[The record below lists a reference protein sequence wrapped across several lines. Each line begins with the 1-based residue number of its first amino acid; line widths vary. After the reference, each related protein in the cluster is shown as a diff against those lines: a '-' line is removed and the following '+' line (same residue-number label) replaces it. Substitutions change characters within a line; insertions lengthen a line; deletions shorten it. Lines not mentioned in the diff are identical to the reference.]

1 MKLSRRT
8 LFRMMA
14 GTAALAIAG
23 CNSSSAGQ
31 KKGNTMKYK
40 GVVYDVGLKFVAE
53 NPYSVVDFDPEL
65 VRYDINAIAGQLH
78 ANAIRIEGEEIS
90 RLTTAAR
97 IAHEAGLTVFFN
109 PWKMNVPVSEL
120 PAYFKQAAREA
131 EILRKEGVDIVF
143 VCGCEITMFNEGIF
157 PGNTVIERA
166 TWMGSQSGHDAE
178 QNAYALYSEASVR
191 LNVLLSSVVT
201 EVRAEYQGPLTY
213 SAGSW
218 ESVNWDLFDIT
229 GVDYYRNGETAEEYV
244 AGIERYRSKKPFV
257 VMEVGCCAYEGAAQK
272 GAGGFM
278 ILEGVN
284 PDGSGKFAGGTPP
297 LRSEQEQ
304 ADYAGEQL
312 ELLSSAGVD
321 GVFIYVF
328 SFPTYRAGE
337 GAKDLDMLSFS
348 LVKTFP
354 EDDPRSQQMPPWA
367 PKKAFHRIARFYQ
380 TH

>member
-1 MKLSRRT
+1 
-8 LFRMMA
+8 
-14 GTAALAIAG
+14 
-23 CNSSSAGQ
+23 
-31 KKGNTMKYK
+31 MKYK

-53 NPYSVVDFDPEL
+53 NPYSVENFDPAL
-65 VRYDINAIAGQLH
+65 VRHDINVIAGTLH

-90 RLTTAAR
+90 RLTTATR

-120 PAYFKQAAREA
+120 PAYFLEAAREA
-131 EILRKEGVDIVF
+131 EILRQEGVEIVF
-143 VCGCEITMFNEGIF
+143 VCGCEITMFNGGIF
-157 PGNTVIERA
+157 PGSTVMERV
-166 TWMGSQSGHDAE
+166 TWMASQFEDGAE
-178 QNAYALYSEASVR
+178 QHSSALFSEESDQLNA
-191 LNVLLSSVVT
+191 LLSAVVSG
-201 EVRAEYQGPLTY
+201 VRAEFHGPVTY
-213 SAGSW
+213 SAGTW
-218 ESVNWDLFDIT
+218 ETINWDLFDIT

-244 AGIERYRSKKPFV
+244 AGIERYRNEKPFV

-284 PDGSGKFAGGTPP
+284 PDGSGKFVGGTPP
-297 LRSEQEQ
+297 IRSEQEQ
-304 ADYAGEQL
+304 ADYVGEQL
-312 ELLSSAGVD
+312 ELLTSAGVD

-337 GAKDLDMLSFS
+337 GAKDLDMISFS

-354 EDDPRSQQMPPWA
+354 EDDPRSKKMPPWA

-380 TH
+380 TS

>member
-14 GTAALAIAG
+14 GTAAFAIAG

-31 KKGNTMKYK
+31 KKGNAMKYK

-53 NPYSVVDFDPEL
+53 NPYSVEDFDPEL

-78 ANAIRIEGEEIS
+78 ASAIRIEGEEIS

-178 QNAYALYSEASVR
+178 QNAYTLFSEASVR
-191 LNVLLSSVVT
+191 LNALLSSVVT

-218 ESVNWDLFDIT
+218 ETVNWDLFDIT

-284 PDGSGKFAGGTPP
+284 PDGSGKFAGGIPP

-312 ELLSSAGVD
+312 ELLSGAGVD

-328 SFPTYRAGE
+328 SFPT
-337 GAKDLDMLSFS
+337 
-348 LVKTFP
+348 
-354 EDDPRSQQMPPWA
+354 
-367 PKKAFHRIARFYQ
+367 
-380 TH
+380 

>member
-1 MKLSRRT
+1 
-8 LFRMMA
+8 
-14 GTAALAIAG
+14 
-23 CNSSSAGQ
+23 
-31 KKGNTMKYK
+31 MKYK

-178 QNAYALYSEASVR
+178 QNAYALFSEASVR
-191 LNVLLSSVVT
+191 LNALLSSVVT

-218 ESVNWDLFDIT
+218 ETVNWDLFDIT

-312 ELLSSAGVD
+312 ELLSGAGVD

-337 GAKDLDMLSFS
+337 GEKDLDMISFS

-354 EDDPRSQQMPPWA
+354 EDDPRSKQMPPWA